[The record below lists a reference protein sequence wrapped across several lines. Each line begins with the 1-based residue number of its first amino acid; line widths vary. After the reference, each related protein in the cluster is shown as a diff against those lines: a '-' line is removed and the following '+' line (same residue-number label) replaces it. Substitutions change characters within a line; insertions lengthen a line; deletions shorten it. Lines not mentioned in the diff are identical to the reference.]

1 MVWMSRVS
9 PEGKVLRRQDG
20 RIWSWCRRAS
30 LHQEERRVVGYKD
43 GRKEDT
49 CDESEGDFLFGG
61 SHLPHEVE
69 LRLLPENH
77 MRERRW

>member
-1 MVWMSRVS
+1 MGTQCTPGSDPVERDSDGVVS
-9 PEGKVLRRQDG
+9 PEGEVLRRQDG

-61 SHLPHEVE
+61 SHLPH
-69 LRLLPENH
+69 
-77 MRERRW
+77 